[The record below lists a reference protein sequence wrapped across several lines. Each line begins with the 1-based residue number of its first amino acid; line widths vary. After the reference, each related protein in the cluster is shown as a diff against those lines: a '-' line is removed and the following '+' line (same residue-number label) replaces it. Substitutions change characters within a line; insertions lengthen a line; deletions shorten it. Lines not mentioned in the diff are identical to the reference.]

1 MERVHATCVALDGKG
16 VLLRGEPGSGKSDLA
31 LRLIDEGWDLVAD
44 DYTELEDDDGVLRAQ
59 PPATIQGLLE
69 VRGVGIVRLDH
80 ATLAQ
85 VVAVF
90 DLKPLSDIERL
101 PDPATAKLAG
111 LDVALYAIHGLDAS
125 APAKVRL
132 ALKAQSESLFHQS

>member
-31 LRLIDEGWDLVAD
+31 LRLIDDGWDLVAD
-44 DYTELEDDDGVLRAQ
+44 DYTELEDDDGVLRAA

-69 VRGVGIVRLDH
+69 VRGIGIVRLDH

-90 DLKPLSDIERL
+90 DLKPLCDIERL
-101 PDPATAKLAG
+101 PEPKATALCG
-111 LDVALYAIHGLDAS
+111 LDVPLYALHCHDAS
-125 APAKVRL
+125 APAKIRL
-132 ALKAQSESLFHQS
+132 ALKAQTESLFHRS